1 MFDFMGYV
9 STLYATP
16 GGAAMVALTACL
28 IFGVVTFGLY
38 KWINREPQTQDT
50 EEHIGGASRAERR

>member
-9 STLYATP
+9 STLYAAP
-16 GGAAMVALTACL
+16 AGAAMVAVTFCL

-38 KWINREPQTQDT
+38 KWVNRERQAPDT
-50 EEHIGGASRAERR
+50 KKHIGGAQPR